1 MRFLFLRGQA
11 DNVGLGVIRF
21 ALHTLQEP
29 LPLPRTR
36 RGSSTALLEFVRIVN
51 GITIPI
57 RAVSV
62 GGFSFFI
69 GEFPTHQA
77 RMTEVYLRVGQ
88 AGTARFSRS
97 RFFLL
102 PKCRKALR
110 IYQKSKGE
118 QTMKYRAVWKPGG
131 RPRRGM
137 GSMKSGRRQ
146 LQALKP
152 KGMIPGKGVKSFG
165 ESGARTA
172 A

>member
-11 DNVGLGVIRF
+11 GTIGLGAIRF

-29 LPLPRTR
+29 LAPSQDADGGAVQHPWSVYA
-36 RGSSTALLEFVRIVN
+36 SSTGLPYPFGRYPL
-51 GITIPI
+51 
-57 RAVSV
+57 AV
-62 GGFSFFI
+62 FIFI
-69 GEFPTHQA
+69 GDFPTHQA

-88 AGTARFSRS
+88 AGTASFSRS
-97 RFFLL
+97 RFFCC

-118 QTMKYRAVWKPGG
+118 QTMQYRAVWKPGG

-152 KGMIPGKGVKSFG
+152 KGTIPGKGVKPCG